1 VPISFGSSGDL
12 FEFHDLGAV
21 EVKGFPRAIP
31 AWQVVRQSAV
41 ESRFEAL
48 RASLLTPLVG
58 REEEL
63 EFLLDRWARAKDGKG
78 QVVLVSGEAGIGK
91 SRIAAAL
98 ADRLRGQP
106 SFRLR
111 YFCSSH
117 YENSALYPVTAQLVR
132 AIVTGRSAGSS
143 TMLT

>member
-1 VPISFGSSGDL
+1 MPISFGSSGDL

-63 EFLLDRWARAKDGKG
+63 GFLLDRWARAKDGKG
-78 QVVLVSGEAGIGK
+78 QWSWSRARPVSVNRGSLPRSPIDCGGSRAFVCVISAVLITK
-91 SRIAAAL
+91 
-98 ADRLRGQP
+98 
-106 SFRLR
+106 
-111 YFCSSH
+111 
-117 YENSALYPVTAQLVR
+117 TVR
-132 AIVTGRSAGSS
+132 SIR
-143 TMLT
+143 